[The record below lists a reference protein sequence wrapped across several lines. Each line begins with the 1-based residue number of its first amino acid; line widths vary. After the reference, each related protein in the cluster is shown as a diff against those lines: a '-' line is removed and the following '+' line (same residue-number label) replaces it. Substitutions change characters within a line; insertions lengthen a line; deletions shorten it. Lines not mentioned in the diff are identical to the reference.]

1 MNDVELI
8 DAVRSKFNKFVG
20 KCDTIE
26 SKIDAIKKEMRQK
39 IETHQQWMEAKQ
51 KECEELEAELRSVR
65 RDRDELYSGLG
76 ILKKMKLRKDQGKEE
91 V

>member
-8 DAVRSKFNKFVG
+8 DAVRSKLSKFAV
-20 KCDTIE
+20 KCNTLE

-39 IETHQQWMEAKQ
+39 IETHEQWMKYKQ
-51 KECEELEAELRSVR
+51 KECEELEAELRSIR
-65 RDRDELYSGLG
+65 RDRDELYSGLE

-91 V
+91 L